1 MKLKVSKSKD
11 KITFSKGKGT
21 LTIKLGEMFKED
33 KSKQSS
39 LKEWFKKS
47 VEIDSQNTLIPFKFT
62 VS

>member
-1 MKLKVSKSKD
+1 MKIQLIKDKD
-11 KITFSKGKGT
+11 KITFQKGKGE

-47 VEIDSQNTLIPFKFT
+47 S
-62 VS
+62 